1 MRGRAARAVV
11 GWLPIAFG
19 LGWLLGEIT
28 GCGRFA
34 ATCDGA
40 AEPMI
45 LVLQVGV
52 LALLLAIPAVA
63 SVATTAALSLLGA
76 AIVATLILSA
86 TGEAADGDARRATLG
101 VVLLIAWLAG
111 LAIAVMRRV
120 RTLSNPGRPVS

>member
-52 LALLLAIPAVA
+52 LAALLAIPAIA
-63 SVATTAALSLLGA
+63 SVATTAALVLLGA

-101 VVLLIAWLAG
+101 VVLLVAWLAG

-120 RTLSNPGRPVS
+120 RTLSKPSRPVS